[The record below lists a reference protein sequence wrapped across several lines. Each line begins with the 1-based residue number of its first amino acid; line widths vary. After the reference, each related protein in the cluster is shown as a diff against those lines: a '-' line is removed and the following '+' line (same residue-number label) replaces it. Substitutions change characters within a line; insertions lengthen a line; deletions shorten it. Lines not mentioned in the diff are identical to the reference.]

1 MADARTI
8 IDSAICNG
16 IIKVGLIAGDE
27 FGVNIMYK
35 AMLVETIFEK
45 KNTSTYVLEAL
56 KSSIKAKKHRKE
68 RRGTGL
74 DLRWCF
80 YGSGLAG
87 SPRAPAS
94 PGNFFHV
101 STRKEVNM
109 ISLRMLFGS
118 KAPVPAMLAVVLVMS
133 ACVGQP
139 PRLEEPSQVTISTLN
154 RINSHPCTPTVASA
168 LDAYR
173 VPSESIR
180 DFFYTQRLSGE
191 SRLLGYTAWMHLT
204 DQPGYLVVDVD
215 RSCQFEQAYTRGGAN
230 LPGVYR
236 ALF

>member
-80 YGSGLAG
+80 AG
-87 SPRAPAS
+87 WRVVHAHPPLPVTSFMLV
-94 PGNFFHV
+94 PG
-101 STRKEVNM
+101 R
-109 ISLRMLFGS
+109 R
-118 KAPVPAMLAVVLVMS
+118 
-133 ACVGQP
+133 
-139 PRLEEPSQVTISTLN
+139 
-154 RINSHPCTPTVASA
+154 
-168 LDAYR
+168 
-173 VPSESIR
+173 
-180 DFFYTQRLSGE
+180 
-191 SRLLGYTAWMHLT
+191 
-204 DQPGYLVVDVD
+204 
-215 RSCQFEQAYTRGGAN
+215 
-230 LPGVYR
+230 
-236 ALF
+236 